1 MGCQNLFK
9 GSSILN
15 YYFLAGLITE
25 RGEISCTKMI
35 DKHQLFYPA
44 HFCYQINHQVTA
56 SATRLEVSQW
66 FDQILHRK
74 FQQSL

>member
-9 GSSILN
+9 GSSILI

-25 RGEISCTKMI
+25 LGEIICIKMI
-35 DKHQLFYPA
+35 DKYQLIYPA

-56 SATRLEVSQW
+56 FATRLEVSQW

-74 FQQSL
+74 YQQPL